1 MSDWSAAQYSKFK
14 RERTIPAIDLANSLN
29 CENVNSVLDIGCGIG
44 NSTAV
49 LANKFPHAEITG
61 VDNSANMLETAR
73 KENPGI
79 KFVKLDAENE
89 IGNIKNR
96 YDIVFSN
103 ACIQWI
109 PNHRKLLKELFSLLH
124 NGGTLAVQIPQQS
137 KHPVHNIMKSLSKS
151 EKWNSKLHVERM
163 YNNLSENEYY
173 DVLSELTDNFRIWE
187 TTYFH
192 SMPSYASIIE
202 WYKGTGLRPYLEQL
216 SSDDQKDYLRD
227 LMQCLKDTYPIQKN
241 GEIIFKFPRLFF
253 IAHK

>member
-49 LANKFPHAEITG
+49 LAKKFPCVEITG
-61 VDNSANMLETAR
+61 VDNSEDMLETAR

-79 KFVKLDAENE
+79 EFIKLDAENE

-137 KHPVHNIMKSLSKS
+137 KHPVHNIMKSLSES

-192 SMPSYASIIE
+192 SMPSYESIIE

-216 SSDDQKDYLRD
+216 SSDDRKDYLCD
-227 LMQCLKDTYPIQKN
+227 LLQCLKDTYPVQKN

-253 IAHK
+253 IAQK

>member
-49 LANKFPHAEITG
+49 LAKKFPCAEITG
-61 VDNSANMLETAR
+61 VDNSEDMLETAR

-79 KFVKLDAENE
+79 EFIKLDAENE

-137 KHPVHNIMKSLSKS
+137 KHPVHNIMKSLSES

-192 SMPSYASIIE
+192 SMPSYESIIE

-216 SSDDQKDYLRD
+216 SSDDRKDYLCD
-227 LMQCLKDTYPIQKN
+227 LLQCLKDTYPVQKN

-253 IAHK
+253 IAQK

>member
-14 RERTIPAIDLANSLN
+14 QERTIPAIDLANSIK

-49 LANKFPHAEITG
+49 LAKKFPGAKITG
-61 VDNSANMLETAR
+61 ADNSDDMLAAAR
-73 KENPGI
+73 KENPSI
-79 KFVKLDAENE
+79 EFIKLDAEKE
-89 IGNIKNR
+89 LDSIKNR
-96 YDIVFSN
+96 YNVVFSN

-109 PNHRKLLKELFSLLH
+109 PNHRNLLKSLFSLLK
-124 NGGTLAVQIPQQS
+124 NDGILAIQIPQQS

-151 EKWNSKLHVERM
+151 EKWKNKLHVERM

-173 DVLSELTDNFRIWE
+173 DILSELTDNFRIWE

-192 SMPSYASIIE
+192 SMPSYESIIE

-216 SSDDQKDYLRD
+216 SVDDQKAYLGDVTQCLRD
-227 LMQCLKDTYPIQKN
+227 AYPIQKN
-241 GEIIFKFPRLFF
+241 GEIIFRFPRLFF
-253 IAHK
+253 IAQK